1 MCPLR
6 DNVTVLESLL
16 VVHTTL
22 VTKAQRRM
30 VQHIPFRREEE
41 MEILEFLKIHQ
52 EQGHITLT
60 VLLRS

>member
-1 MCPLR
+1 MCQLR

-16 VVHTTL
+16 LVHIIL

-41 MEILEFLKIHQ
+41 MEILESSKIHQ
-52 EQGHITLT
+52 GQGHITLT
-60 VLLRS
+60 VL